1 MGSDKSMSEG
11 GINVAFIDGTVV
23 RVSELT
29 FSRCLV
35 AAASKRMAEGA
46 SSHRELTVDEART
59 KELNA
64 EVTRPTRR

>member
-1 MGSDKSMSEG
+1 MCEC

-23 RVSELT
+23 LVSEAT

-35 AAASKRMAEGA
+35 VAASKRMADGA

-59 KELNA
+59 KELN
-64 EVTRPTRR
+64 V